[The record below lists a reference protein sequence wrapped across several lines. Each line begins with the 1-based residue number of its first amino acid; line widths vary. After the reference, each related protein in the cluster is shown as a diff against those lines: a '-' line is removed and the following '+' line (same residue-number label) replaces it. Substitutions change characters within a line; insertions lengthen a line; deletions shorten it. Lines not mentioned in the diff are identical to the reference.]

1 MKNILICIVT
11 SAFLFISA
19 NLQAQSPTYQN
30 PEASIDERVEDL
42 LNRMTVY
49 EKIGQMTQ
57 LNISMINKTGAA
69 SDVVLDEEKARYL
82 IKNHHI
88 GSFINGDAVA
98 PETWFT
104 FIDGLSRVALEEC
117 RLEIPVIYGIDHV
130 HGASY
135 LAESTIFPHNINLG
149 ATFNPVHAYATGWV
163 TAYESADIGH
173 RWGFAP
179 TIDLGVN
186 PLWARIWE
194 TYGEDPHLASVMGR
208 NFIEGYQG
216 NEEIAPY
223 RVAATGKHFIG
234 YSDPATGWDRTP
246 VQISMQALREF
257 HLPPFQAAVDAGI
270 KTMMLNSGEVNGIPV
285 HASYEFITE
294 LLRDEMGFDGVVL
307 TDWADIEKLVDL
319 HRTAENYKEAVYQAV
334 SAGIDVSMTP
344 LDLNFNSALKE
355 LVDEGRITEERLDES
370 VRRVLRLKFE
380 LGLFEHPFP
389 RNDRLHRIGTE
400 ENRLKALEA
409 ARKSIVLLRNE
420 NHVLPVKDPG
430 LIVVAGMSANSKRNL
445 NGGWTLTWAGGAEEQ
460 YPDEMHTIYTALKT
474 EFSESE
480 IRLIESELRT
490 NANMDLL
497 NSADLII
504 YAGGE
509 EPYAE
514 FTGNVTDLTLPRE
527 QLSDIEFLS
536 ESDTPLALVLV
547 MGRPRIITSIVEKA
561 DAILFAGLPGF
572 EGGEA
577 IANIISGRVN
587 PSGRLPISYP
597 MYTGHFSTYN
607 HKPSAI
613 TSSSLFPFGHGFSY
627 TEFEYSDLQLSSE
640 SVDKDGSLTASV
652 TITNSGDVSGMESVL
667 WYITNHVG
675 RISRPVLELKHFEKI
690 ELEPGESKRL
700 EFELMPMKHIS
711 YPDRNGNRVLETGRI
726 TVRVGD
732 LSEEFRI
739 VE

>member
-1 MKNILICIVT
+1 MKNVLIYCIAI
-11 SAFLFISA
+11 AFLFIA
-19 NLQAQSPTYQN
+19 TDLHAQSHLYQD
-30 PEASIDERVEDL
+30 PDAPIDERVEDL
-42 LNRMTVY
+42 LDRMTVY

-57 LNISMINKTGAA
+57 LNISMINTTGAA
-69 SDVVLDEEKARYL
+69 SDFTLDEEKTRYL

-104 FIDGLSRVALEEC
+104 FIDGLSRVGMEES
-117 RLEIPVIYGIDHV
+117 RLGIPVIYGIDHM

-149 ATFNPVHAYATGWV
+149 ATFNPVHAYQTGWV

-208 NFIEGYQG
+208 NFVEGYQG
-216 NEEIAPY
+216 NEEIAPF
-223 RVAATGKHFIG
+223 RVAATGKHFVA
-234 YSDPATGWDRTP
+234 YSDPRTGWDRTP
-246 VQISMQALREF
+246 VQLSMQAIREF
-257 HLPPFQAAVDAGI
+257 HLPPFQAAIDAGI

-294 LLRDEMGFDGVVL
+294 LLRDEMGFEGVVL

-319 HRTAENYKEAVYQAV
+319 HRTAKNYKEAVYQAV
-334 SAGIDVSMTP
+334 TAGIDVSMTP
-344 LDLNFNSALKE
+344 LNLDFNHALKE
-355 LVDEGRITEERLDES
+355 LVDEGRIPEERLDES
-370 VRRVLRLKFE
+370 VRRILRLKFE

-389 RNDRLHRIGTE
+389 RNDRLYRIGTE
-400 ENRLKALEA
+400 ENRLKALAA
-409 ARKSIVLLRNE
+409 ARESIVLLRNE
-420 NHVLPVKDPG
+420 NDVLPARDPG

-445 NGGWTLTWAGGAEEQ
+445 NGGWTLTWAGGTEEQ
-460 YPDEMHTIYTALKT
+460 YPDDMHTIYTALKN
-474 EFSESE
+474 EYPDAEV
-480 IRLIESELRT
+480 RLIEAELRS
-490 NANMDLL
+490 NANRELF

-514 FTGNVTDLTLPRE
+514 FTGNVTDLTMPQE
-527 QLSDIEFLS
+527 QLSDVEFLS
-536 ESDTPLALVLV
+536 EFDTPLALVLV
-547 MGRPRIITSIVEKA
+547 QGRPRIFTSVSEKA

-607 HKPSAI
+607 HKPSGV
-613 TSSSLFPFGHGFSY
+613 SSSAIYPFGHGLSY
-627 TEFEYSDLQLSSE
+627 TEFVYSDLQLNSE
-640 SVDKDGSLTASV
+640 SMDKDGSLTASV
-652 TITNSGDVSGMESVL
+652 TISNSGDVSGMESVL

-690 ELEPGESKRL
+690 ELEPGESTRL
-700 EFELMPMKHIS
+700 EFEIMPMKHIS
-711 YPDRNGNRVLETGRI
+711 YPDRYGNRLLEASRI
-726 TVRVGD
+726 TLSVGD
-732 LSEEFRI
+732 LSQEFNI
-739 VE
+739 VD